1 MGIVVFKSNAG
12 RRSRF
17 GSQDFKS
24 ITVLDT
30 GIAFDIKNFR
40 RWMLGFEKNK
50 IVVLGSKTR
59 TEC

>member
-17 GSQDFKS
+17 GSQDFQS

-50 IVVLGSKTR
+50 IVV
-59 TEC
+59 